1 MIVYKFPVRWRDE
14 DSTVRAYLYFIEA
27 HDNLLDFLLHNI
39 ASYQAPSSSEQLH
52 QQPSRGYHYT
62 CTPSR
67 VSRIWSGSKL
77 YVGYW
82 IPIFIRFVS
91 TVVGFLCVITFS
103 AHVHLPPLSHSTTN
117 SPRSQQGTTCSSVP
131 FIPLPAYVV
140 LHLRLSYV
148 KEWALVLRLS
158 FERPRVQQGV
168 PLVIGCLFLSRF
180 RLVFPLFGS
189 PKVPLSSRT
198 LGRKEERL
206 V

>member
-1 MIVYKFPVRWRDE
+1 MRFSCLERVKVICG
-14 DSTVRAYLYFIEA
+14 
-27 HDNLLDFLLHNI
+27 LLDTHFYPI
-39 ASYQAPSSSEQLH
+39 
-52 QQPSRGYHYT
+52 R
-62 CTPSR
+62 
-67 VSRIWSGSKL
+67 L
-77 YVGYW
+77 YRCW
-82 IPIFIRFVS
+82 LPI
-91 TVVGFLCVITFS
+91 CVITFS

-131 FIPLPAYVV
+131 FRPLPAYVV

-168 PLVIGCLFLSRF
+168 PLVIGCLFSSRF

-189 PKVPLSSRT
+189 PKVPLSSCT
-198 LGRKEERL
+198 WGRKEERL